1 MRPAPRPAAHPPPP
15 RPAGLAAADA
25 AAPAFLDLPDPK
37 SGASAAYLL
46 TAAALHEVNVFRP
59 PLGSWLVGDAVL
71 ADGALHVCSPV
82 DPLLVLLPT
91 LERLAAAGTFVDAEQ
106 VLEAAG
112 GAAPALRP
120 LLAAGAL
127 AAVCDARA
135 AGGEAYYRLS
145 EARALAWLRLKVAAA
160 RGAFAALDPA
170 FAQMEGHS
178 LTAYAAAFLSEYL
191 SPAWQGRLARELGL
205 PDPAEAAAAAAAA
218 AAWAAAGNGGGGGGG
233 GSQPDA
239 KRPRTFDPKEAARA
253 KAAEARVAAR
263 AAKAAKEAKTM
274 RKLSSFF
281 GKKPVAA

>member
-1 MRPAPRPAAHPPPP
+1 M
-15 RPAGLAAADA
+15 
-25 AAPAFLDLPDPK
+25 
-37 SGASAAYLL
+37 L
-46 TAAALHEVNVFRP
+46 TNAALHEVNVFRP
-59 PLGSWLVGDAVL
+59 PLGSWLVGDSVL

-82 DPLLVLLPT
+82 DPLLLLLPT
-91 LERLAAAGTFVDAEQ
+91 LERLAAAGNFVDAEQ

-120 LLAAGAL
+120 LLAGGAL
-127 AAVCDARA
+127 AAVCDAKA

-191 SPAWQGRLARELGL
+191 SPAWQGLLARELGL

-218 AAWAAAGNGGGGGGG
+218 AAWAAAGGGAGGG

-263 AAKAAKEAKTM
+263 VAKAAKEAKTM

-281 GKKPVAA
+281 GKKPAAA